1 MKTDLDRA
9 ELGGQLRAISDPHRW
24 RILEFLGAEELCVCH
39 LVELLD
45 APQSLVSHH
54 LRVLRDAGLVEA
66 ERFRYW
72 TYYRL
77 RTGVLDSLGRRL
89 TELSAGVPEPGTA
102 RRPCC

>member
-1 MKTDLDRA
+1 MKVDLDWTEPGR
-9 ELGGQLRAISDPHRW
+9 QLRAISDPLRW
-24 RILEFLGAEELCVCH
+24 RILEFLGSEELCVCH
-39 LVELLD
+39 LVGLLD

-54 LRVLRDAGLVEA
+54 LRVLRDAGVVEA

-77 RTGVLDSLGRRL
+77 RTDVLDALGRRL
-89 TELSAGVPEPGTA
+89 TELSAGAPVPGTA

>member
-1 MKTDLDRA
+1 MKTDLDRTA
-9 ELGGQLRAISDPHRW
+9 PGGQLRALSDPLRW
-24 RILEFLGAEELCVCH
+24 RILELLGAEELCVCH

-77 RTGVLDSLGRRL
+77 RTGVLDALGRRL
-89 TELSAGVPEPGTA
+89 TELSAGAPEPGTA

>member
-1 MKTDLDRA
+1 MKADLDRTEA
-9 ELGGQLRAISDPHRW
+9 SRQLRAIGDPVRW
-24 RILEFLGAEELCVCH
+24 RILELLAAEELCVCH

-54 LRVLRDAGLVEA
+54 LRVLRNAGLVEA

-77 RTGVLDSLGRRL
+77 RTGVLDSVGRRL
-89 TELSAGVPEPGTA
+89 TDLSAGAPEPGTA